1 MKRKSGENPNS
12 QLVREQAV
20 NAYREREVM
29 SEAVFMGTV
38 ISAAEFKAKFGRMQ
52 GPVFLPRF
60 SAFRS
65 R

>member
-38 ISAAEFKAKFGRMQ
+38 ISAAEFKAKFGRM
-52 GPVFLPRF
+52 
-60 SAFRS
+60 
-65 R
+65 